1 SKWFR
6 RGFSESKPILQIAG
20 EDILR
25 ISQSAAKLFSGDA
38 YGLVP
43 YLSVIT
49 IDSLNGVFMP
59 IEWSYNTKSNIVTLK
74 LLEGF
79 TTELNDIKY
88 TLTLDYGNTV
98 KPTITS

>member
-1 SKWFR
+1 
-6 RGFSESKPILQIAG
+6 
-20 EDILR
+20 
-25 ISQSAAKLFSGDA
+25 
-38 YGLVP
+38 
-43 YLSVIT
+43 
-49 IDSLNGVFMP
+49 MP